1 MNPNRRILLGEDD
14 PQDRELTLKA
24 LADAGVG
31 GRVDVATD
39 GADVLD
45 YLHCRGRFVA
55 RTHALPA
62 FLILDLKMPKV
73 DGIEVIRQIREDQ
86 TLHTLPIVVLSS
98 SREERDLIACY
109 RLGVNGYVV
118 KSMEFTDHLRH
129 VRLLGEF
136 WGLVNE
142 PPPETVHKSP

>member
-1 MNPNRRILLGEDD
+1 MNPNRRILLAEDD

-24 LADAGVG
+24 LSDAGMG
-31 GRVDVATD
+31 LRVDVATD

-45 YLHCRGRFVA
+45 YLHCRGRFA
-55 RTHALPA
+55 GRPHTIPAL
-62 FLILDLKMPKV
+62 LILDLKMPKV
-73 DGIEVIRQIREDQ
+73 DGLEVIRQIRKDEALG
-86 TLHTLPIVVLSS
+86 TMPIVVLSS

-109 RLGVNGYVV
+109 RGGVNAYVV

-136 WGLVNE
+136 WGAVNE
-142 PPPETVHKSP
+142 PPPESARGAS